1 MRHRS
6 VDPARPILY
15 GMSFCE
21 LIHQP
26 VNPALIRSSAARAEK
41 GDAADKILS
50 LHSIIQRNLE

>member
-1 MRHRS
+1 
-6 VDPARPILY
+6 
-15 GMSFCE
+15 MSFCE

-26 VNPALIRSSAARAEK
+26 VDPALIGSATARAEK